1 MSGTFLCSECP
12 YRTENSYDLTKHG
25 LYHSKTK
32 NYPCTACKKLFT
44 TASDLKRHERTHSE
58 DKLLQ
63 CSFQNCSF
71 VTNRSDSLSLHEI
84 THTRLESR
92 LNHPCPRCQKMFSSN
107 QIVSR
112 HLKTC
117 GNLKM
122 KKEKVAQETLCK
134 ICERNYSSPYK
145 LKIHLRSHEGIKDFE
160 CSICQKK
167 FSSNYAL
174 SKHSLTHNKQFQCS
188 FCHIMFSRKDNLQ
201 KHMVHNHKI
210 GNSSKSFNTAST
222 GEKVYSVQL
231 CEEISDEHVGQLSID
246 DNIQN
251 SRIIFTSVVGS
262 AESSESVIGSLVP
275 SNADPQIMLLNNE
288 TNQGVLIIEDPIV
301 YV

>member
-1 MSGTFLCSECP
+1 
-12 YRTENSYDLTKHG
+12 
-25 LYHSKTK
+25 
-32 NYPCTACKKLFT
+32 
-44 TASDLKRHERTHSE
+44 
-58 DKLLQ
+58 
-63 CSFQNCSF
+63 
-71 VTNRSDSLSLHEI
+71 
-84 THTRLESR
+84 
-92 LNHPCPRCQKMFSSN
+92 
-107 QIVSR
+107 
-112 HLKTC
+112 
-117 GNLKM
+117 
-122 KKEKVAQETLCK
+122 
-134 ICERNYSSPYK
+134 
-145 LKIHLRSHEGIKDFE
+145 
-160 CSICQKK
+160 
-167 FSSNYAL
+167 
-174 SKHSLTHNKQFQCS
+174 
-188 FCHIMFSRKDNLQ
+188 MFSRKDNLQ